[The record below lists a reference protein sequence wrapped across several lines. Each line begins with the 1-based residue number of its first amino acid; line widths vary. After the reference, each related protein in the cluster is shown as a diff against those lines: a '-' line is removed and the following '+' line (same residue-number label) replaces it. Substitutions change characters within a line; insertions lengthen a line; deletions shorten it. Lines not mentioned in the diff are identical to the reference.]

1 MRGIGSQSLTERI
14 ADFTLSLQW
23 DNIPKEVVEHGK
35 LLLVDTF
42 GVAMACAK
50 MEHAVAIKRALL
62 NLGSA
67 QQCTLWGSMDKVQLA
82 DAILYNASLIY
93 GFDYDDTHVGGI
105 VHPSAAVV
113 SLAVTVGEY
122 VKASEK
128 EILEAI
134 IAGWEIIIRLALA
147 AIYK

>member
-1 MRGIGSQSLTERI
+1 
-14 ADFTLSLQW
+14 
-23 DNIPKEVVEHGK
+23 
-35 LLLVDTF
+35 
-42 GVAMACAK
+42 
-50 MEHAVAIKRALL
+50 
-62 NLGSA
+62 
-67 QQCTLWGSMDKVQLA
+67 MDKVQLA

>member
-1 MRGIGSQSLTERI
+1 
-14 ADFTLSLQW
+14 
-23 DNIPKEVVEHGK
+23 
-35 LLLVDTF
+35 LVWTNNVPY
-42 GVAMACAK
+42 G
-50 MEHAVAIKRALL
+50 AVWIKCNWPTRD
-62 NLGSA
+62 
-67 QQCTLWGSMDKVQLA
+67 LW
-82 DAILYNASLIY
+82 I
-93 GFDYDDTHVGGI
+93 DYDDTHVGGI